1 MPTARRLVT
10 SLVAVGAAAL
20 LLTGCQFGNPDAAG
34 SSSAKGTASPSASM
48 PASSPT
54 PAATVDAESAAYL
67 LEGTPYVP
75 DANGEWDG
83 HYGFWTDASHAVACD
98 IWIFSGDSG
107 GVSCGIMPGHE
118 NQRTYAIP
126 AGASNNCDESSSN
139 AADGTAISINYKVFG
154 SDTSAASVGF
164 SGCLTNQGSDPTI
177 DAKRKV
183 LPPNTILTVTQTG
196 FETYTCS
203 VAAAIASCS
212 DSAPGS
218 SFVFGLSTAT
228 FHQG

>member
-1 MPTARRLVT
+1 M
-10 SLVAVGAAAL
+10 L
-20 LLTGCQFGNPDAAG
+20 LLAGCQFG
-34 SSSAKGTASPSASM
+34 SPSASEGS
-48 PASSPT
+48 ASSSASRSTSASPT
-54 PAATVDAESAAYL
+54 PSASPSSAPVQADIAGYL

-83 HYGFWTDASHAVACD
+83 HYGFWTDATHAIACD

-118 NQRTYAIP
+118 NERTYAIP
-126 AGASNNCDESSSN
+126 AGASNSCDESSSN

-154 SDTSAASVGF
+154 SDTSTANVGF
-164 SGCLTNQGSDPTI
+164 SGCLANEAVDPTI
-177 DAKRKV
+177 DAARRV
-183 LPPNTILTVTQTG
+183 LPPDTILTVTQTG

-203 VAAAIASCS
+203 VAGGAASCR
-212 DSAPGS
+212 DSQPGS
-218 SFVFGLSTAT
+218 SFVFGLSVAT